1 MNKDTIK
8 SYLIIAFVVIEL
20 LSMIFNFYFVKMN
33 IGSLEYNFNF
43 SVVFFCLGF
52 FIVDIV
58 ADQISPAEANK
69 FIYFKLFSQI
79 LFLLL
84 GNTAIYVYGL
94 QETQLA
100 TVLSKSPW
108 AIMAGIIATYAGF
121 YVMNNIM
128 SYMKAGVYQG
138 TSVFNRYLCST
149 LPGELLFSLV
159 FTMLC
164 FYKHN
169 SLNEMV
175 DIFLLSAVAKIVLSI
190 LFATIMNAISKLS
203 FIRKSFN
210 EQITTAVIN

>member
-1 MNKDTIK
+1 MRREELK

-20 LSMIFNFYFVKMN
+20 LSMIFNFYFITVP
-33 IGSLEYNFNF
+33 IGPREYNFNF

-52 FIVDIV
+52 FIVDVV

-69 FIYFKLFSQI
+69 FIYYKLFCQI

-84 GNTAIYVYGL
+84 GNTAIHVYGL

-108 AIMAGIIATYAGF
+108 AIVAGIIATYAGF

-164 FYKHN
+164 FYKYN

-190 LFATIMNAISKLS
+190 VFAMIMSAISKLA
-203 FIRKSFN
+203 FIKKSFN
-210 EQITTAVIN
+210 EQITTALIN